1 MYQFSYAEVLD
12 DDPKDAR
19 SHERRALEQAVDM
32 LNAAQAKGSKS
43 REAVEA
49 VFFVRRLWTIFLED
63 LANNG
68 NDLPE
73 ALRAQLISIGLWI
86 TRELEAIRL
95 GKSDNFAGI
104 AQICAII
111 RDGLK

>member
-1 MYQFSYAEVLD
+1 
-12 DDPKDAR
+12 
-19 SHERRALEQAVDM
+19 
-32 LNAAQAKGSKS
+32 
-43 REAVEA
+43 
-49 VFFVRRLWTIFLED
+49 
-63 LANNG
+63 
-68 NDLPE
+68 
-73 ALRAQLISIGLWI
+73 LRAQLISIGLWI